1 MNHNCPF
8 REVTGPI
15 SSDDRGSD
23 DRGSDDL
30 FFPPTGM
37 AAAVVTAARDDRGH
51 DDRGLGH
58 PGDDLE
64 LKQNCQSLQLN
75 YKECK

>member
-1 MNHNCPF
+1 MTAA
-8 REVTGPI
+8 VMT
-15 SSDDRGSD
+15 
-23 DRGSDDL
+23 
-30 FFPPTGM
+30 FFSPTGM

-64 LKQNCQSLQLN
+64 LKQKCRLAEQMP
-75 YKECK
+75 